1 MDEANSDLANQNA
14 VAKREFI
21 TAFFDDAENR
31 AAYLL
36 DLHAKGRDPEATTLC
51 LVYIDSF
58 SQWLFWPRSRT
69 GQNFV
74 QALVDHGGDPEFALI
89 HPLAAIRA
97 FETMKNQ
104 WKNFATKLRSHFPG
118 PEYSL
123 FEKHNFLTELAA
135 DFTDREAKLLG
146 VELWRGTI
154 ANVVYTRLRNP
165 SVHSFRR
172 AAEISFDSTTHHGQP
187 ARPINFRRL
196 HKALLKIIAEARA
209 RSMANNQWF
218 GDDKIVKGA

>member
-1 MDEANSDLANQNA
+1 MDRAKSDVAKNSA
-14 VAKREFI
+14 VAKRELI
-21 TAFFDDAENR
+21 TAFFGDAEER

-36 DLHAKGRDPEATTLC
+36 DLHANGRAAEAATLC

-74 QALVDHGGDPEFALI
+74 EALVDHGGDSEFALI

-97 FETMKNQ
+97 FETMKGQ

-118 PEYSL
+118 PGYSL
-123 FEKHNFLTELAA
+123 FEKDDFLTEVTA
-135 DFTDREAKLLG
+135 DFSEREAKFLG

-154 ANVVYTRLRNP
+154 ASVVYARLRNP

-172 AAEISFDSTTHHGQP
+172 AAEISFDSTTYRGQP
-187 ARPINFRRL
+187 ARPITFRRL
-196 HKALLKIIAEARA
+196 HEALLKIIAEARA
-209 RSMANNQWF
+209 RSMANDQWF
-218 GDDKIVKGA
+218 GDDKIVKDA